1 MKMLSKVGFIL
12 LGVATLAVSCS
23 KDDMFIERNIDTSW
37 EIDEAIVNNDI
48 RTAIGYDPRFN
59 YLNLLPKQ
67 VELNLQSF
75 GNFFLTSPQVVNGKL
90 NVALNKSAQKAINV
104 ALEYAPELFD
114 PIKEKY
120 DGYQLGDKN
129 TFTLQEA
136 SKEIAVGEQE
146 TSFSFEG
153 SFSEP
158 KKLVVPYRLKVQ
170 GDDELKIGSDQ
181 LFVVVKPDQV
191 LNKTIWKSD
200 VYEASQALQ
209 DIFEKT
215 KKEHQ
220 KNLYLGF
227 FGDLQNTFSVGT
239 AFDKSGVTFKMKNA
253 QFEETC
259 TFGTEKGKVTFNNP
273 RLESGYWGYCK
284 YMEELTQSI
293 SNHAPYTV
301 EKISENKVKLA
312 SEQDSDFWFY
322 LSK

>member
-1 MKMLSKVGFIL
+1 MKIFNKISFIL
-12 LGVATLAVSCS
+12 LGVGVLASSCT

-37 EIDEAIVNNDI
+37 EIDEAIVNDDI
-48 RTAIGYDPRFN
+48 RTNIGYDPRFN
-59 YLNLLPKQ
+59 YVFLTEKQ
-67 VELNLQSF
+67 VEIHIDMIGEVNLSSDQTNS
-75 GNFFLTSPQVVNGKL
+75 VN
-90 NVALNKSAQKAINV
+90 VRLNKAAEKPITVS
-104 ALEYAPELFD
+104 LEYDPELFEAV
-114 PIKEKY
+114 KGQY
-120 DGYQLGDKN
+120 NGYELGDKD
-129 TFTLQEA
+129 LLVLKEA
-136 SKEIAVGEQE
+136 SKEIDKGKDQ
-146 TSFSFEG
+146 TSFSLG
-153 SFSEP
+153 VTQP
-158 KKLVVPYRLKVQ
+158 QKLVFPYRLKVQ